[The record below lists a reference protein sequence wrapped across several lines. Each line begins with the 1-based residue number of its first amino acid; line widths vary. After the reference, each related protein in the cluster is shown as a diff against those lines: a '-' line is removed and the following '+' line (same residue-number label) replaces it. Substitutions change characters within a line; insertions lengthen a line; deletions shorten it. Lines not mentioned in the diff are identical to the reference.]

1 MRIIITIIL
10 IVFAATTRAQEVK
23 YDSAIISYY
32 LLKHTIYVSING
44 KEYKGDTIQ
53 SLPGES
59 PENLNPFINKIQEM
73 EKRDWLCID
82 IKNIP
87 STNGSRAYLAYLRR
101 KKVE

>member
-1 MRIIITIIL
+1 MRIIIASLL
-10 IVFAATTRAQEVK
+10 IAFAATTRGQEVK

-32 LLKHTIYVSING
+32 LAKHTIYVSING

-53 SLPGES
+53 PQPGES
-59 PENLNPFINKIQEM
+59 TENLNPFINKVQEM

-87 STNGSRAYLAYLRR
+87 ATNGSRAYLAYLRR
-101 KKVE
+101 KKVQ